1 MNRHLSNSALFFI
14 ILALLTICYFPQLM
28 NSELLGDDIWRI
40 AELSGLTFSQVL
52 STELADRP
60 LLITSIWF
68 EHNILQLPFGA
79 LRFVNILLLSLI
91 SVFIRKLAVVMLELQ
106 GDKTKEWVLCTVAI
120 LFALHPLHT
129 QTVGH
134 IVQRGIL
141 IAGLGSVL
149 ATYFLIKSKFEIK
162 SRYWCYAIVLW
173 GLALLSKPNV
183 IFFLGFWVIL
193 IVSFY
198 EKNKLKSLIPFFLAI
213 LIPICFYK
221 IGGFN
226 SQQAE
231 GAISPFDYFLI
242 QGKVIPLYFKLII
255 YPVGL
260 KFNHDIVINPQSPF
274 YLGLIFWFL
283 LVTLNLLILYLVKN
297 RLLKLALLSIS
308 LSFLPE
314 SSFFPIIHT
323 IFEHRTFFPILFIA
337 LSMMLIHWPTKLFI
351 KWIASV
357 LISSFAVLIFSRSYD
372 VRNFRSWAREEVS
385 HTCNLSYLSFYIAGQ
400 FFLRND
406 INSVNYTLE
415 SLRKCPNLNTTLIQ
429 SIVSLKSLYSKEVIT
444 YKDLSEIKSIIH
456 SDNLMTPPIRNVFNN
471 VIQNKLLSLSDKSLS
486 PCLIEDFGSV
496 QLKVARQNPRSYKS
510 LIQSY
515 KKASSDCLATRLPQ
529 EKEYYREL
537 RIRAIRV
544 AYFGEQDSSLKSEI
558 ESKGSDVRLEELL
571 ALIENG
577 PYFK

>member
-1 MNRHLSNSALFFI
+1 MNRHLSNTGLFFI
-14 ILALLTICYFPQLM
+14 ILSLLTICYFPQLM

-40 AELSGLTFSQVL
+40 AELSGLKFSQVFT
-52 STELADRP
+52 TELADRP

-68 EHNILQLPFGA
+68 EHNVLQLPFGA

-106 GDKTKEWVLCTVAI
+106 GDKTKEWVLCSVAI

-141 IAGLGSVL
+141 IAGLCSVL

-162 SRYWCYAIVLW
+162 NRYWIYAITLW
-173 GLALLSKPNV
+173 VLALLSKPNI
-183 IFFLGFWVIL
+183 IFFIGFWIII
-193 IVSFY
+193 IVSFFD
-198 EKNKLKSLIPFFLAI
+198 KHKLKSIIPFFLAT

-231 GAISPFDYFLI
+231 GIISPFDYFLI
-242 QGKVIPLYFKLII
+242 QGKVTPIYLKLIAFPI
-255 YPVGL
+255 GL
-260 KFNHDIVINPQSPF
+260 KFNHDIVIDPQSPF
-274 YLGLIFWFL
+274 YLGLVFWFL
-283 LVTLNLLILYLVKN
+283 FVALNLSILFLTKN
-297 RLLKLALLSIS
+297 RILKLALLTIS

-337 LSMMLIHWPTKLFI
+337 LSMMLIHWPTKTVIQWFG
-351 KWIASV
+351 IA
-357 LISSFAVLIFSRSYD
+357 LIGSYAVLSFSRSYE

-406 INSVNYTLE
+406 INSVNATLE
-415 SLRKCPNLNTTLIQ
+415 SLRECPSPNTSLIH
-429 SIVSLKSLYSKEVIT
+429 SIVSLQDVYTKEIIT
-444 YKDLSEIKSIIH
+444 YDDLSEIKSMIH

-486 PCLIEDFGSV
+486 PCLIEDFGSI
-496 QLKVARQNPRSYKS
+496 QLKAARQNPRSYRS

-515 KKASSDCLATRLPQ
+515 KKSSAECLAAGLPQ
-529 EKEYYREL
+529 EKDYYREL